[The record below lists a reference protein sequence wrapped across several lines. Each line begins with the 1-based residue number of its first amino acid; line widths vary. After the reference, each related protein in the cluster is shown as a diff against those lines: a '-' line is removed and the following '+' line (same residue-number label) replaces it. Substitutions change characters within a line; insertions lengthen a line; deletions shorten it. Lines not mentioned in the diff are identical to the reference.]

1 LVSVETGTADFLD
14 SMLARVEAAPN
25 PRIQEELLEAAQR
38 DLTRLAIVDNAVAGA
53 AQFSALYIGSQL
65 LMGKLLSNKLWA
77 NPSTLATQQGS
88 IIRNSITQLLQHC
101 LKYAF
106 EVLHYPCR

>member
-1 LVSVETGTADFLD
+1 LVPVETGTAQFLD

-25 PRIQEELLEAAQR
+25 PRIREELLEAAQR
-38 DLTRLAIVDNAVAGA
+38 DLTRLATIDSAVAGA

-106 EVLHYPCR
+106 